1 MDELAKTVSVLLER
15 YSGIY
20 VVLSVVFSIIYIA
33 IFIAVFV
40 FIIKWFKDMDDDF
53 KHFKR
58 R

>member
-1 MDELAKTVSVLLER
+1 MDELAKTIATLLEQ

-20 VVLSVVFSIIYIA
+20 VALSVVFSIIYIA